1 MANVKFLTGTET
13 NLLKKNSDGS
23 YINPI
28 VEGSLY
34 VTAEKVSGVWVSN
47 LYYDING
54 QRIKVADTSGK
65 AMYDHM
71 NNNIAQTY
79 IKKITMEGTKYAST
93 DGATLTYTT
102 GDNVETTILLPLAST
117 TKAGTVN
124 TGAQTFAGNKTFM
137 GQVIL
142 QGGTDTAAGTAN
154 SGALIIGSPTGAHI
168 SVDAN
173 EIQAKSSGTASA
185 QLHINNDGGITQFGG
200 IVQPKADN
208 TLTLGTEKLRWKTIY
223 GVTVN
228 ATTFNGALN
237 GNVKGNLDG
246 NAATADKWYTARTIT
261 LGEDMQGTVSID
273 GSKNVTLNA
282 ISYSTSCLSGNKA
295 NYPWH
300 RIATTGAVTGS
311 HNDKEMIIAIRHSYD
326 GGGYGVAKISLR
338 TNNVSTGGT
347 ANASIRW
354 LYRYNIAKDALKIGL
369 RNTSGNA
376 LADLYYKVDAWARCR
391 IYQLQGSRSWT
402 LIASNEVDNT
412 TTTDKLTSKEVYTS
426 VSNGNTLL
434 GAGYT
439 STVEASDGATVQN
452 ANYASTAD
460 GAKTDS
466 ANNTITTH
474 YLSKIGFDGTTNK
487 ATKVVVNLYNGSGAI
502 KATVDFPTASASQA
516 GAITTGTQT
525 LTGAKTLDV
534 NGSLTIQKN
543 SGFNYSGIG
552 TASDAVARH
561 VWFSHSSNKGM
572 PILSDKFKYNPAST
586 DKWATVVA
594 NATDKTGAA
603 YGKLIVDVLEGIA
616 ARAYADDRG
625 QQISKKY
632 VASLSFN
639 GTTNKAT
646 KVTMTY
652 NDGTGAEIA
661 TVNFPTASASSAG
674 AITTGTQTLTG
685 AKTFDTNGSL
695 TIQKT
700 SGFNY
705 SGIEN
710 ASSDSARHVW
720 FSHASNVGTP
730 VKNDKFKLN
739 PGATDTWATV
749 VANATDKTGSAYS
762 KLIVNVVEGIAARA
776 YADDRGQKI
785 STKYVATMAFS
796 GTGSTVTLT
805 YRDGA
810 GADIGT
816 TNIPVA
822 SSSAAGIITNAAQS
836 IGGDKTFH
844 GMIKFPNVTTG
855 ETKGIQWT
863 MADND
868 SAKIIAGST
877 ASDSGYLEIQTNDN
891 GNEPIYVRQYS
902 AGTLKRTL
910 TLLNGSG
917 NTIVPGNILPVTH
930 ASADTTGQT
939 IGSSSALWKEIYAR
953 IFYAYSKFTTPSGLF
968 YANNDGDMYVANNTG
983 LGVAPDSNYALKV
996 TGNTFNNGIVYFGNG
1011 TTNYVN
1017 NSANARF
1024 NTVGINGANTTYRLY
1039 VNGNTLNNGIV
1050 YFANGTT
1057 YYINNSADSRLRYVG
1072 VGSLAP
1078 NSSYALR
1085 IGGNVYLNGIHYFA
1099 NGTTYYVNNS
1109 GVAHF
1114 KQLLVNGGNA
1124 AYNFSVSGTGYFA
1137 SDLTVDGDIITK
1149 SNFKNPNGVVSFV
1162 QNNTIVTATTDWNTL
1177 TTPGCYKVQM
1187 SAWGD
1192 AATYHSPNSA
1202 QSSLYSYGL
1211 LFVIK
1216 GSTSDSENRTLQ
1228 IYFPHQTSTAQPNYC
1243 RMLNGTGW
1251 QAWHKFH
1258 RGALDLTG
1266 GTMTGTINAQ
1276 HIYPKTDNT
1285 YNNGSST
1292 KRWKEIHGYTIYAH
1306 TKFQNPA
1313 GSFYADSNG
1322 RMYVQNGTGLGVA
1335 PSTDGTYILKVTGN
1349 SLFNGILYFANATKY
1364 YINNSGTANLNS
1376 LTTNNTT
1383 HFKKGIRIGDSAT
1396 GDTNYICF
1404 YGTTG
1409 DGPGNFNH
1417 TYIGENQW
1425 DTTIEA
1431 SELLLFKGN
1440 DMASGT
1446 SMTTAVAPGPDR
1458 IRMVA
1463 AGHLFQTYETA
1474 VSGSWT
1480 TICDS
1485 TVPKTRF
1492 EIFRD
1497 GTRTHGTAYFASG
1510 STYYINNSGH
1520 TFLPIVSIGGGTNIG
1535 YNLYVQGS
1543 TLHNGIVYFANAQN
1557 YYINN
1562 SADTR
1567 LRYAVIGGTSLS
1579 PSSTYP
1585 LQVIGHAAVTG
1596 DIRMRTSGT
1605 AIYWDG
1611 ETYRQRILNTDDD
1624 VAHTNVFSFQ
1634 QSANTGNTWVD
1645 LLRIQDDGVT
1655 IVTDNTGQ
1663 FRKTYSAA
1671 STVPTLLVGS
1681 TNQDATIWRV
1691 YSSDSAYKA
1700 TSVFGYSLKYR
1711 GTGGGNN
1718 NFLTLY
1724 ADNQTATAQNIAY
1737 TVNQTGEIGIRTDAV
1752 VGYALYVNGKVK
1764 IAQGED
1770 ATSATTGAL
1779 QVTGGISV
1787 QGASWFKST
1796 VTSEGPLYIG
1806 SATAANAILYLN
1818 KKIALKGIDT
1828 WLRINDTG
1836 AFKSGTY
1843 FGSTLVRTDGQF
1855 QVGSGG
1861 SKFYANSSGNG
1872 YFSNTLG
1879 IAGTNTSYKLY
1890 VNGTSWFNNT
1900 VYFSSANYYVNGS
1913 GNARF
1918 NTVGINGA
1926 NTGYRLYVNGTS
1938 YFTNYLQTTSYFKS
1952 TVATGTAPIQVTS
1965 TTMNPNLNADYVDGW
1980 HKQDILGTYYVTSG
1994 TANLSHYWCKIWDAK
2009 VVTNQ
2014 YNDIG
2019 ITIYAQNQYDN
2030 QYGMFTWKIRQ
2041 NGTNNGGA
2049 YGYSVALVE
2058 HFGNIT
2064 NTNIRL
2070 YYNNTT
2076 GACSVWV
2083 NCYGRYGC
2091 WNISVLKK
2099 CWRTQED
2106 STKIGTFYSNNFT
2119 TAQTM
2124 PTSSYISAS
2133 YAPFLGNASTA
2144 TALTTSAGNAGQ
2156 PVYFGSGKP
2165 VAIDWHIGNSGVGEH
2180 NANNVNYNFCGYY
2193 TSNGPATS
2201 LGATTNDGALYAQAY
2216 NASWVGQIAQ
2226 DYRNGG
2232 LYVRGKNNGAWKAW
2246 YRVLDTR
2253 NYTAILDGRYVN
2265 VSGDTMSSSSAQIK
2279 RAGSSVSW
2287 YQGRS
2292 NAFIRIS
2299 SYSGYN
2305 AIYSMKTT
2313 NGDWSCGVYANNILY
2328 WSYTTDKNFNAG
2340 TNTVTQMYLTSAGYL
2355 YAPRIYKAVWNDY
2368 AEFRQ
2373 AKTEEPGRVVI
2384 EGKFGVMELSTKRL
2398 QPGGNI
2404 ISDTYGDA
2412 MGQTEKCK
2420 TPIAVAGRVLA
2431 YTYEDKETYELGD
2444 AVCTGPDGTVSKMTR
2459 EEIREWPDRII
2470 GTVSEIPTYETWGQ
2484 ENIKVNGR
2492 IWIKVK

>member
-23 YINPI
+23 YVNPI

-102 GDNVETTILLPLAST
+102 GNNVETTILLPLAST

-154 SGALIIGSPTGAHI
+154 SGALIIGSPTGTHI

-208 TLTLGTEKLRWKTIY
+208 TLTLGTEKLRWKTIEA
-223 GVTVN
+223 VTVN

-246 NAATADKWYTARTIT
+246 NASTADKWYTARTIT

-282 ISYSTSCLSGNKA
+282 ISYSTSCSSGNQS

-311 HNDKEMIIAIRHSYD
+311 YNDKEMIIAIRHGYD
-326 GGGYGVAKISLR
+326 GGGYGVAKIALR
-338 TNNVSTGGT
+338 TNDVSTGGT

-376 LADLYYKVDAWARCR
+376 LADLYYKVGTWARCR

-402 LIASNEVDNT
+402 LIASSEVDNT

-426 VSNGNTLL
+426 VSNGNTIL

-439 STVEASDGATVQN
+439 DTIEASDGATVQN
-452 ANYASTAD
+452 ANYAATAD

-502 KATVDFPTASASQA
+502 KTIVDFPTASASQA

-525 LTGAKTLDV
+525 LTGAKTLDA
-534 NGSLTIQKN
+534 NGSLTIQK
-543 SGFNYSGIG
+543 
-552 TASDAVARH
+552 A
-561 VWFSHSSNKGM
+561 
-572 PILSDKFKYNPAST
+572 
-586 DKWATVVA
+586 
-594 NATDKTGAA
+594 
-603 YGKLIVDVLEGIA
+603 
-616 ARAYADDRG
+616 
-625 QQISKKY
+625 
-632 VASLSFN
+632 
-639 GTTNKAT
+639 
-646 KVTMTY
+646 
-652 NDGTGAEIA
+652 
-661 TVNFPTASASSAG
+661 
-674 AITTGTQTLTG
+674 
-685 AKTFDTNGSL
+685 
-695 TIQKT
+695 

-705 SGIEN
+705 SGIET
-710 ASSDSARHVW
+710 ASSNSARHVW
-720 FSHASNVGTP
+720 FSHGTNVGTP
-730 VKNDKFKLN
+730 VKNDKFKVN

-762 KLIVNVVEGIAARA
+762 KLIVDVVEGIAARA

-822 SSSAAGIITNAAQS
+822 STSAAGIITNAAQS

-902 AGTLKRTL
+902 VGTLKRTL

-983 LGVAPDSNYALKV
+983 LGVAPDSNYALKI

-1114 KQLLVNGGNA
+1114 KQLLVNGGNT
-1124 AYNFSVSGTGYFA
+1124 AYDFSVSGTGYFA
-1137 SDLTVDGDIITK
+1137 SNLTVDGDIITK
-1149 SNFKNPNGVVSFV
+1149 GNFKNPNGVVSFV

-1211 LFVIK
+1211 LFVLK

-1228 IYFPHQTSTAQPNYC
+1228 IYFPHNTSTTHPNYC
-1243 RMLNGTGW
+1243 RMLNGTTW

-1349 SLFNGILYFANATKY
+1349 SLFNGILYFANATTY
-1364 YINNSGTANLNS
+1364 YINNSGTANLNG

-1409 DGPGNFNH
+1409 DGPGSFNH

-1480 TICDS
+1480 TVCGS

-1535 YNLYVQGS
+1535 YNLYVQGT

-1596 DIRMRTSGT
+1596 DIRMRTGGT

-1611 ETYRQRILNTDDD
+1611 GTYRQRILNTDDD

-1634 QSANTGNTWVD
+1634 QSANTGSTWVD

-1655 IVTDNTGQ
+1655 VVTDNTGQ
-1663 FRKTYSAA
+1663 FRKIYSAA
-1671 STVPTLLVGS
+1671 STVPAFLVGS

-1691 YSSDSAYKA
+1691 YSSDSTYKD

-1711 GTGGGNN
+1711 GTGNGNN

-1724 ADNQTATAQNIAY
+1724 ADNKTATAQNIAY

-1806 SATAANAILYLN
+1806 SAAAANAILYLN
-1818 KKIALKGIDT
+1818 KKIALRGVDS

-1836 AFKSGTY
+1836 AFTSGSY

-1900 VYFSSANYYVNGS
+1900 VYFSSSNYYVNGS

-1952 TVATGTAPIQVTS
+1952 TAATGTAPIQVTS

-1994 TANLSHYWCKIWDAK
+1994 TADLSHYWCKIWNAT
-2009 VVTNQ
+2009 VTTHQ

-2019 ITIYAQNQYDN
+2019 ISIYAQNQYNN
-2030 QYGMFTWKIRQ
+2030 QYGLFTWRIRQ
-2041 NGTNNGGA
+2041 NGTNSSGA
-2049 YGYSVALVE
+2049 YNFTTALVE

-2070 YYNNTT
+2070 YYNNAT
-2076 GACSVWV
+2076 GVCEVWV
-2083 NCYGRYGC
+2083 NCGSRYGA
-2091 WNISVLKK
+2091 WNYTVLKK
-2099 CWRTQED
+2099 CWRTAQD
-2106 STKIGTFYSNNFT
+2106 STNIGTFYNKDFT
-2119 TAQTM
+2119 TAQTL
-2124 PTSSYISAS
+2124 PTSSYINAS
-2133 YAPFLGNASTA
+2133 YTPFLGNASTA

-2193 TSNGPATS
+2193 TSNGPAS
-2201 LGATTNDGALYAQAY
+2201 LGNSTSDGALYAQAY

-2226 DYRNGG
+2226 DYRNGN
-2232 LYVRGKNNGAWKAW
+2232 LFIRGKNNGTWSAWKAVLTSD
-2246 YRVLDTR
+2246 YRPMVFHWSGQSGQPTWLWGG
-2253 NYTAILDGRYVN
+2253 NDGVNMYVYN
-2265 VSGDTMSSSSAQIK
+2265 PSNFIV
-2279 RAGSSVSW
+2279 AGSSYVKDYNNGVPTYFGYSTSGMSSCTWLACWDATVSGQ
-2287 YQGRS
+2287 YRLRAIQPGALS
-2292 NAFIRIS
+2292 VSHS
-2299 SYSGYN
+2299 S
-2305 AIYSMKTT
+2305 TT
-2313 NGDWSCGVYANNILY
+2313 NVLNINNTMGLSNCLQYLQQSAQTSGNDFPSSTWWHAIKMNHGQGDTYYKRVIACDFWTANNV
-2328 WSYTTDKNFNAG
+2328 YTGNASG
-2340 TNTVTQMYLTSAGYL
+2340 NGVITWVKMWCQGNAVTS
-2355 YAPRIYKAVWNDY
+2355 AVWNDY
-2368 AEFRQ
+2368 AECRE
-2373 AKTEEPGRVVI
+2373 ADTEEAGYVLT
-2384 EGKFGVMELSTKRL
+2384 ETGFDDLTKTTERL
-2398 QPGGNI
+2398 QHFAGVS
-2404 ISDTYGDA
+2404 SDTWGFSQGETSKA
-2412 MGQTEKCK
+2412 K
-2420 TPIAVAGRVLA
+2420 TPIAVAGRVLV
-2431 YTYEDKETYELGD
+2431 YPYQDRNNYKPGD
-2444 AVCTGPDGTVSKMTR
+2444 CVCAAPGGTVDIMTR
-2459 EEIREWPDRII
+2459 EEVIEYPDRIV
-2470 GTVSEIPTYETWGQ
+2470 GTVSCVPEYETWGGG
-2484 ENIKVNGR
+2484 ELADRDPVKVNGR